1 MVIAGKLTGS
11 GDPRPTIAA
20 VGLNP
25 FRQQRKSLLDWA
37 LVAGFLVVVAVLVIW
52 GFFG

>member
-1 MVIAGKLTGS
+1 
-11 GDPRPTIAA
+11 

-25 FRQQRKSLLDWA
+25 FRQQRKSMLDTA
-37 LVAGFLVVVAVLVIW
+37 LVAGFVIIVAVLVIW

>member
-1 MVIAGKLTGS
+1 
-11 GDPRPTIAA
+11 

-25 FRQQRKSLLDWA
+25 FRQQRNSSLDTA
-37 LVAGFLVVVAVLVIW
+37 LVAGFVVIVVVLVIW